1 MLRKIIR
8 TRGRGPGPN
17 SPGRQ
22 VADCSRIVKDFYM
35 KERDSSKRPKIF
47 GMTASPVDA
56 KVDVVK
62 AARYVIIPAFMAYAN
77 DILCCSNLEL
87 LLDAEIATA
96 TNLNLLRQSV
106 ARPTEEAWLYD
117 RLDSPL
123 ETDLHRELRSRF
135 GDIPAFDR
143 LFRFSLEASSTLG
156 AWCSDWIWS
165 YGLAEDVLPQV
176 EARATRN
183 LMKNMPAISTERSDS
198 EIQRIRAAGE
208 LIKSHRFIQEPKLT
222 ENLFSPK
229 VRLLYQ
235 RLSMYFER
243 HTDTKCIVFTA
254 QRHTARILGD
264 LFRRMRPKHLR
275 PGWLIG
281 VRSHD
286 SEGMKVSHR
295 QQFLTL
301 LAFRKG
307 DLNCLVRSTIPAVS
321 NTPRTN

>member
-1 MLRKIIR
+1 
-8 TRGRGPGPN
+8 
-17 SPGRQ
+17 
-22 VADCSRIVKDFYM
+22 M
-35 KERDSSKRPKIF
+35 KERDASNRPKIF

-62 AARYVIIPAFMAYAN
+62 AARYAIIHSSVNYID
-77 DILCCSNLEL
+77 DIFCRRNLEL

-117 RLDSPL
+117 RLDLPF
-123 ETDLHRELRSRF
+123 ETDLHKELRSRF
-135 GDIPAFDR
+135 GDILAFEK
-143 LFRFSLEASSTLG
+143 LFRFSFEASSTLG

-165 YGLAEDVLPQV
+165 YGLAEEVLPQM
-176 EARATRN
+176 EARAARN
-183 LMKNMPAISTERSDS
+183 LMKNMLTMSTERSDS

-208 LIKSHRFIQEPKLT
+208 LIKTHRFLQEPKLT

-243 HTDTKCIVFTA
+243 HTDTKCIVFTS

-264 LFRRMRPKHLR
+264 LFSRMRPKHLR

-286 SEGMKVSHR
+286 SEGMRVSHR

-307 DLNCLVRSTIPAVS
+307 DLNCLVRSTTLFMS
-321 NTPRTN
+321 NLTVLTGLVCYIRWGGRP